1 LFIEKKLTFA
11 HRTSKQMPA
20 FAADDKA
27 GTVLAVGLETHAG
40 AASDH
45 SGTFPFGFHGQQMP
59 CKMSASKK

>member
-1 LFIEKKLTFA
+1 
-11 HRTSKQMPA
+11 MPA

-45 SGTFPFGFHGQQMP
+45 SGTFPFGFHRQQMP
-59 CKMSASKK
+59 CTMSASKK